1 MAIADLALPQER
13 TLVMGILNVTPDS
26 FADGGRYSSE
36 SAAIERGLQMIAEGV
51 DIIDIGGES
60 TRPGAERV
68 SQVEEMRRVLPVIE
82 ALSSKIVISIDT
94 TRAAVAQSA
103 ITSGARIINDISAGL
118 YDDDMLVTAA
128 KLNCPYIAMH
138 TRGNSK
144 SMNTLDQYLDVVAEV
159 KLELTLRVQAAVA
172 AGIEKSNLILDPG
185 LGFAKDAE
193 QNWKILKDL
202 ESISELGFPL
212 LVGASRKR
220 FLGALV
226 GSDSPDDRESA
237 SIALTALLAQRRV
250 WAVRVHGV
258 KANVD
263 AVKVAE
269 RM

>member
-1 MAIADLALPQER
+1 MSISDLALPKER

-26 FADGGRYSSE
+26 FADGGRYLSE
-36 SAAIERGLQMIAEGV
+36 GSAIERGLQMIAEGV

-68 SQVEEMRRVLPVIE
+68 SQEEELRRVLPVIE
-82 ALSSKIVISIDT
+82 ALGSKIVMSIDT
-94 TRAAVAQSA
+94 TRAAVAQLA
-103 ITSGARIINDISAGL
+103 IEAGARIINDISAGL
-118 YDDDMLVTAA
+118 YDDEMLATAA

-144 SMNTLDQYLDVVAEV
+144 TMNTLDQYLDVVAEV
-159 KLELTLRVQAAVA
+159 QLELSLRLQAALA
-172 AGIEKSNLILDPG
+172 AGIDKSNLILDPG

-193 QNWKILKDL
+193 QNWKILNGL
-202 ESISELGFPL
+202 ESLQELGFPL
-212 LVGASRKR
+212 LIGASRKR

-226 GSDSPDDRESA
+226 GSDSPDEREYA
-237 SIALTALLAQRRV
+237 SVALTALLAQRGV
-250 WAVRVHGV
+250 WAVRVHGI